1 MKVILS
7 QDVPNVGKVGDVI
20 TVKEGFARNCLIP
33 QKKAYA
39 ATPENLKRIEKVQAK
54 QKAEQEN
61 LKAQAQ
67 EFAKK
72 LSSVSCTI
80 SVEVND
86 LEKLYGAVS
95 NAEIVKAL
103 KDEGF
108 DIDKKMI
115 VVEKPL
121 EELGIFEVGIKLHS
135 DVIAKIKVWVTKK

>member
-7 QDVPNVGKVGDVI
+7 QDVPSVGKVGDVV
-20 TVKEGFARNCLIP
+20 TVKEGFARNFLIP
-33 QKKAYA
+33 QQKACV
-39 ATPENLKRIEKVQAK
+39 ATAENLKRIEKIQAK
-54 QKAEQEN
+54 HKSEQERLKAE
-61 LKAQAQ
+61 AQ

-72 LSSVSCTI
+72 LSGVSCTI

-95 NAEIVKAL
+95 DAEIIKAL

-115 VVEKPL
+115 IAEKPL
-121 EELGIFEVGIKLHS
+121 EELGIFEVGIKLHPE
-135 DVIAKIKVWVTKK
+135 VVAKIKVWVTKK